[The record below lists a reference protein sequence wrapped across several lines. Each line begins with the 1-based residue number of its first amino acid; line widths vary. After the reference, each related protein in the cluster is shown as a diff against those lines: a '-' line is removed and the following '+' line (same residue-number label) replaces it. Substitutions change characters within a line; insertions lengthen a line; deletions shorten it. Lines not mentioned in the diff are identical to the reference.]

1 MIHTLNIYSRY
12 VSSLKVWLP
21 VVLGTTVLL
30 SGWYAVHLGTELRKQ
45 ENHLLTAQLAA
56 THAAEI
62 ERRLS
67 NTLTSTYILAQEIKR
82 ADGTFEAFDEYAESV
97 LQMIPGIT
105 NLQLAPDG
113 VITNIYPLEGNE
125 KAIGHKIL
133 VDDTRR
139 TEALLAIRS
148 RGLTLAGP
156 FELIQGGVGIIGRK
170 PVFLDSQG
178 TESFWGFTSALI
190 MLKDL
195 LLTTG
200 LNSLDAREI
209 PYQLGRIKPETN
221 EVVIFSGINDPN
233 LILEHSVDVVVP
245 NGKWFLRVGNIPLN
259 LNASIWLGYGL
270 TLLGTILAVAFSYR
284 LVREPVLLRKLV
296 AEKTADLKHL
306 AYHDN
311 LTKLPNRH
319 CFTKKLENSLAF
331 AAEHHL
337 PLTLMLIDLDQFKH
351 VNDSHGHQAGDL
363 LLLSVVEKLQ
373 RCLPDSDTLSRWGG
387 DEFIAILNCDIYSE
401 DCKKIASAINKS
413 VAQPASLQGTE
424 VFISAS
430 IGLASPDAHAQDV
443 ASLLRC
449 ADLALYEIKNTQRG
463 GYQLYTSD
471 IHQREQKRLTIR
483 NELPGA
489 IENNELEIYYQPIV
503 CAQSGVI
510 RKAEALLRWNNR
522 KLGFVSPVE
531 MIPVAEETGLIGI
544 IGDWVFQQA
553 AIQVQHWRTEFDM
566 SFQVSVNVSPT
577 QFRSSTMASQWISH
591 LADANLDASSILV
604 EITETAVLDN
614 SDETLKQI
622 DALRG
627 AGFQLALDDFGTGYS
642 SLSHLKMIDLN
653 YIKID
658 REFISTLPESEDDRA
673 LCETII
679 SIANRLDLQVVAEGV
694 ETDAQRL
701 MLAGMG
707 VQYLQ
712 GYLYTKPIPAEE
724 FEIYL
729 QNHPLDSS
737 GAELRYYSV

>member
-1 MIHTLNIYSRY
+1 MN
-12 VSSLKVWLP
+12 
-21 VVLGTTVLL
+21 L
-30 SGWYAVHLGTELRKQ
+30 STELRKQ
-45 ENHLLTAQLAA
+45 ENHLLTAQLAS

-82 ADGTFEAFDEYAESV
+82 GDGTFEAFDEYAESV

-105 NLQLAPDG
+105 NLQLAPNG
-113 VITNIYPLEGNE
+113 VITDIYPLEGNE
-125 KAIGHKIL
+125 SAIGHRIL
-133 VDDTRR
+133 IDDNRI

-170 PVFLDSQG
+170 PVFLESEG

-190 MLKDL
+190 MLDDL
-195 LLTTG
+195 LMTTG
-200 LNSLDAREI
+200 LNSLDARGI
-209 PYQLGRIKPETN
+209 PYQLGRIDPETN
-221 EVVIFSGINDPN
+221 EAAIFSGADRSNVN
-233 LILEHSVDVVVP
+233 LEHSIDIVVP

-259 LNASIWLGYGL
+259 INASIWLGYGL
-270 TLLGTILAVAFSYR
+270 TLLGTILAVAVSYR

-319 CFTKKLENSLAF
+319 CFTAKLENGIAY
-331 AAEHHL
+331 AAEHRL
-337 PLTLMLIDLDQFKH
+337 PITLMLIDLDLFKH

-373 RCLPDSDTLSRWGG
+373 SCLPNSDSLSRWGG
-387 DEFIAILNCDIYSE
+387 DEFIAILNCDANSE
-401 DCKKIASAINKS
+401 ECKKIASAINKA

-430 IGLASPDAHAQDV
+430 IGLASPAAHAQDV

-449 ADLALYEIKNTQRG
+449 ADLALYEIKNTRRG
-463 GYQLYTSD
+463 GYQVYTSD
-471 IHQREQKRLTIR
+471 IHQREQRRLTVR

-489 IENNELEIYYQPIV
+489 IDNNELEVYYQPIV
-503 CAQSGVI
+503 CAQSGAI
-510 RKAEALLRWNNR
+510 KKAEALLRWNNR

-544 IGDWVFQQA
+544 IGDWVFRQA
-553 AIQVQHWRTEFDM
+553 AAQVQHWRTEFDPD
-566 SFQVSVNVSPT
+566 FQISVNVSPT

-591 LADANLDASSILV
+591 LADAELEASSILV

-614 SDETLKQI
+614 SDDTLKQI
-622 DALRG
+622 DTLRA

-658 REFISTLPESEDDRA
+658 REFISTLPESEDDRG

-679 SIANRLDLQVVAEGV
+679 SIANRMALQVVAEGV
-694 ETDAQRL
+694 ETEPQRL

-712 GYLYTKPIPAEE
+712 GYLFTKPIVAEE
-724 FEIYL
+724 FETYL
-729 QNHPLDSS
+729 QNHPHVSS